1 MIAAR
6 GVLAGSVPG
15 WFNAGWTLPRQAP
28 MDALTPADHPL
39 DAQALA
45 ELAQAHALLENPGL
59 AARLTSALGTP
70 LEKGIALMPAG
81 WNQKLQVASLLA
93 LEKAA
98 QGAIW
103 SLDNTPGR
111 PASQRWHKLG
121 AAVSG
126 GVGGFFGLAA
136 VMAELPVSTALIMRS
151 IADTARSQ
159 GEDLGSEDARR
170 ACLEVFAFG
179 GPDSRDDAA
188 DSGYFLVRAALA
200 RSVADA
206 GRAVAHGVGG
216 QATPALLQLIHA
228 VAARFGVQ
236 VSQKVAVQLVPI
248 IGAASGALINT
259 LFIDHYQQMA
269 RGHFTVRRLERTH
282 GSEAVRQAW
291 ARLDGGD
298 GR

>member
-1 MIAAR
+1 MNT
-6 GVLAGSVPG
+6 GMPY
-15 WFNAGWTLPRQAP
+15 PP
-28 MDALTPADHPL
+28 MDAA
-39 DAQALA
+39 ALA
-45 ELAQAHALLENPGL
+45 ELAQAHRQLENPGL

-70 LEKGIALMPAG
+70 VEKGIALMPAG

-103 SLDNTPGR
+103 TLDKTPGQ
-111 PASQRWHKLG
+111 PSSQRWHKLG

-126 GVGGFFGLAA
+126 GIGGFFGLAA
-136 VMAELPVSTALIMRS
+136 VMAELPVSTGLIMRS
-151 IADTARSQ
+151 IADIARSQ
-159 GEDLGSEDARR
+159 GEDLGSEAARQ

-179 GPDSRDDAA
+179 GSGKADDGA
-188 DSGYFLVRAALA
+188 DSGYFMVRAALA

-206 GRAVAHGVGG
+206 SRAAAQGMGG
-216 QATPALLQLIHA
+216 TATPVLLQLIQA
-228 VAARFGVQ
+228 VASRFGVQ

-269 RGHFTVRRLERTH
+269 RGHFTVRRLERIH

-291 ARLDGGD
+291 AALDQPLP
-298 GR
+298 